1 MKRLSDEEYCE
12 EMLPKI
18 LHQSNVDIDVAFT
31 VLERCW
37 DQVMDSPNREEL
49 MAKVTS
55 KVVTMKEVKRL
66 AKWEKEL
73 QSFSSSPKNL
83 PQSAAGSIDGGGN
96 AMDWAEGSIEQVI
109 KKSEAREKCRNMVF
123 HTIKNIFV

>member
-18 LHQSNVDIDVAFT
+18 LHQSNNVDFDVAFN

-66 AKWEKEL
+66 ARWEKEL
-73 QSFSSSPKNL
+73 QSFESSPKNI
-83 PQSAAGSIDGGGN
+83 PQSAAGYVGGN
-96 AMDWAEGSIEQVI
+96 ALEWATESFEQVM